1 MDIEAQRK
9 ARRAAIKADLR
20 HAYHDDEASPPEW
33 VDLLERARSGAKA
46 VRDKAAAETQA
57 FVSEPD
63 IKKALARRERMS
75 AKLRQEIENLN
86 KTIRRL
92 NLVAPNARFTRG
104 ELDADEILQ
113 PLFRSNRNPRG

>member
-20 HAYHDDEASPPEW
+20 HAYQDDEASPPEW
-33 VDLLERARSGAKA
+33 VDLLERARSGTKSI
-46 VRDKAAAETQA
+46 RDKAAAETLA
-57 FVSEPD
+57 FVEEPD
-63 IKKALARRERMS
+63 IRKALSRRETVS
-75 AKLRQEIENLN
+75 VKLRQEIENLN

-104 ELDADEILQ
+104 ELDANEILQ